1 MECFAGAIL
10 LAVKGGPELLAC
22 LQKAYFE
29 QRTIA
34 LLYLQLFQSVVTDDL
49 TNTMQNADLQDWQE
63 IFVVLRTFARGNEFG
78 GLVEQLGA
86 RLEFQASVACSEH
99 AVEGSELRKNA
110 TLAYL
115 AAGRLERL
123 IHIWIEETAEEE
135 KQILADEAVSGVSC
149 YTAQVAGN
157 D

>member
-1 MECFAGAIL
+1 MH
-10 LAVKGGPELLAC
+10 
-22 LQKAYFE
+22 
-29 QRTIA
+29 
-34 LLYLQLFQSVVTDDL
+34 
-49 TNTMQNADLQDWQE
+49 
-63 IFVVLRTFARGNEFG
+63 FARGNEFS

-86 RLEFQASVACSEH
+86 RLEFQASVARSEH

-115 AAGRLERL
+115 VAGRLERL
-123 IHIWIEETAEEE
+123 IHIWIEETAKEE